1 MNNFLS
7 FCLQG
12 CRFHKRDWQES
23 PRNWYSGSLARGNPA
38 DQESSEDCYIGVR
51 TFQKVNLKKMVFVR
65 ISKNCHTF
73 YNISISVY
81 LNGLHLQASKP

>member
-51 TFQKVNLKKMVFVR
+51 TFQKVKL
-65 ISKNCHTF
+65 
-73 YNISISVY
+73 
-81 LNGLHLQASKP
+81 